1 MYEMSMEYYCR
12 CTIFPLYTVISL
24 LLFYICSDYINKEQ
38 QSTHAAATDVNERK
52 GGRGRKRKQEMKD
65 WRGVKERREEEER
78 EGGEGGG
85 GVYAAK
91 VRQKKRGV
99 GET

>member
-1 MYEMSMEYYCR
+1 M
-12 CTIFPLYTVISL
+12 T
-24 LLFYICSDYINKEQ
+24 
-38 QSTHAAATDVNERK
+38 AATDVNERK

>member
-1 MYEMSMEYYCR
+1 
-12 CTIFPLYTVISL
+12 
-24 LLFYICSDYINKEQ
+24 
-38 QSTHAAATDVNERK
+38 
-52 GGRGRKRKQEMKD
+52 MKD